1 MTKDLDIF
9 ASEEELDEIL
19 EDEDKDEDEDVGNF
33 SPYGNLNP
41 QNEVDPQD
49 ETDHFLNDP
58 NDTEIGSLD
67 EEMFIKSNDT
77 DELPTTTTT
86 GLQGVLDAKKQAQ
99 VAARQRQKAT
109 NYLFVKWFEIYLN
122 AIYRSFYTETGS
134 VSIKP
139 GHEGGFINMD
149 SNQMTLYEKYII
161 DLWDS
166 GVPPLLVFYHEIGHL
181 LFTTQDIISVGH
193 SLHQDVFHLLNWI
206 EDFYIEERLMKEL
219 YYVKPYIKML
229 HEVVPEFI
237 DDWQKPEFAFNYYYA
252 FEGQIPL
259 WMNQTTPA
267 IGQTFD
273 NYIKRLLNLRRNIT
287 SKFAQQRFVN
297 ELTNFYQFCVTHKI
311 LTPSTPP
318 PPTQPQPQVTQGG
331 GAGMPGASGAGSG
344 RGQGGQGSGN
354 DLAFD
359 GSGSS
364 NTLGQDILDPNNY
377 DPNYKPTPV
386 HTVYKPLDPVKGF
399 DKTLIDLML
408 SLQSELDKQLFND
421 FKFQRRGKL
430 ALVQRTKNTTSPRN
444 LIDPI
449 AIVTNRED
457 IYLEYITEEQNYVGY
472 NLFIDA
478 SGSVGF
484 NMDYNHGVKKIIDII
499 EQYPHTIYSFND
511 TLVKWT
517 PKEISKVLQ
526 LRGTGGTESSLIA
539 PVVLEKREEL
549 NLNIIFSDG
558 DLTYLTSLNDFDK
571 VKDKYLFVFFCVD
584 DVKHYTQ
591 SLSKYL
597 DPKQFYVYN
606 KIVDID
612 KGLDAL
618 KKYIKTK
625 GA

>member
-9 ASEEELDEIL
+9 AFKEETDEIL
-19 EDEDKDEDEDVGNF
+19 EEET
-33 SPYGNLNP
+33 
-41 QNEVDPQD
+41 QD
-49 ETDHFLNDP
+49 EFDRFLNDS

-67 EEMFIKSNDT
+67 EEIFTKADGT
-77 DELPTTTTT
+77 DELPTASTT

-109 NYLFVKWFEIYLN
+109 NSLFVRWFEIYLN

-134 VSIKP
+134 VSIQP

-149 SNQMTLYEKYII
+149 SAQMTLYEKYII

-181 LFTTQDIISVGH
+181 LFTTQDVVSVGH
-193 SLHQDVFHLLNWI
+193 SLHKDVFNLLNWI

-267 IGQTFD
+267 IGQTFN

-287 SKFAQQRFVN
+287 SNFAQQRFVN
-297 ELTNFYQFCVTHKI
+297 ELTNFYQFCVAHKI

-318 PPTQPQPQVTQGG
+318 PPTQPQPQTIQGG
-331 GAGMPGASGAGSG
+331 GGTGSLGASSSGSG
-344 RGQGGQGSGN
+344 RGQGGQGSSN

-377 DPNYKPTPV
+377 DPNYQPTPV

-399 DKTLIDLML
+399 DKTLVDLML
-408 SLQSELDKQLFND
+408 SLQGELDKQLFND

-430 ALVQRTKNTTSPRN
+430 ALVQRTKNTISPRN

-449 AIVTNRED
+449 AIATNRND
-457 IYLEYITEEQNYVGY
+457 IYLEYTTEEQNYVGY

-499 EQYPHTIYSFND
+499 EQYPHTVYSFND

-571 VKDKYLFVFFCVD
+571 VKDKYLFVFFCVH

-597 DPKQFYVYN
+597 DPKQFYVYD
-606 KIVDID
+606 KITDID